1 MDLTVPGGMGGQ
13 GAVSRIL
20 KIDPGAR
27 AIVSSGYSN
36 HEVMADYKKYGFVGV
51 VVKPF
56 RINELGRLLKEV
68 LG

>member
-27 AIVSSGYSN
+27 AIVSSGYSS

-56 RINELGRLLKEV
+56 RVAELAQLLKEV